1 MILTPGSPAL
11 DVLNSRPQQRLDQG
25 RMNTF
30 WIGLHEPVRL
40 FMASPYFMA
49 RKISLRFLVLLDP
62 SYKRTDRNG
71 KGHEWG
77 QWFTIRAR
85 VPLHDRA
92 SVPAAAVGGVT
103 EGTPGLV
110 DEIQSLQ
117 YRSELI
123 TAA

>member
-71 KGHEWG
+71 EGHEWG
-77 QWFTIRAR
+77 QWFTIHAR
-85 VPLHDRA
+85 HFTIEPPFPLQ
-92 SVPAAAVGGVT
+92 PLAVSQKVH
-103 EGTPGLV
+103 P
-110 DEIQSLQ
+110 DS
-117 YRSELI
+117 
-123 TAA
+123 